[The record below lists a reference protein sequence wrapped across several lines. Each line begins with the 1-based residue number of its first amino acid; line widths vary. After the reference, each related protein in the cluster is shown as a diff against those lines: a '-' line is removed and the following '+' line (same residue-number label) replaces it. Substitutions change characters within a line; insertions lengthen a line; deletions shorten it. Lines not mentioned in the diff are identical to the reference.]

1 MADSFLV
8 TQLVDEIERTS
19 LTGKWETG
27 GTPGLHWAR
36 ACLQWELKEAQQWF
50 LGVGAVWI
58 KLLSAEWL
66 LHCTGSSV
74 LSLECFV
81 AGILLSSYCRNND
94 INPISSGG
102 CASGRCTSNKMRSI
116 PPLTASQQP
125 LWPGRVP
132 PPHIQCKSGAEIKVH
147 FGTDHQKA
155 LESSPKRVTVCLQCG
170 HWWQDCCLLL
180 VGFLEQRAE
189 LQLSVCQSQGIW
201 SEAAAHILITF
212 FSNLFIHFHS
222 ATAGSQLD
230 SSIFGKTPTFCVQCC
245 M

>member
-1 MADSFLV
+1 MADPFLV

-74 LSLECFV
+74 LFLECFV

-102 CASGRCTSNKMRSI
+102 CASGRCTSNKMCSI

-147 FGTDHQKA
+147 FGTDHQKG
-155 LESSPKRVTVCLQCG
+155 LESSPKRVTVRLQCVWALVTG
-170 HWWQDCCLLL
+170 SLL
-180 VGFLEQRAE
+180 VARWLSGAKGWTSALCLPVSGNLKWSCSTYINNFLQ
-189 LQLSVCQSQGIW
+189 
-201 SEAAAHILITF
+201 
-212 FSNLFIHFHS
+212 
-222 ATAGSQLD
+222 
-230 SSIFGKTPTFCVQCC
+230 
-245 M
+245 